1 MLISCMYIFIYLI
14 GLVLYKYLI
23 LYVWLLRFLLALN
36 FVFSKTKMLK
46 LLFILLVVI
55 KQSLANLTSDINIY
69 SAKLSIIELEKG
81 KRW

>member
-14 GLVLYKYLI
+14 GLILYKYLI

-46 LLFILLVVI
+46 LLFILLVI
-55 KQSLANLTSDINIY
+55 KQLLANLTSDINIY
-69 SAKLSIIELEKG
+69 SAKLSIIRLEKG

>member
-1 MLISCMYIFIYLI
+1 MYIFIYLI